1 MCEWEKNSFEDLG
14 GKSIVLKNLKKWIF
28 LLNLSLASS
37 FILTVSSCG
46 VGWVG
51 TTEQMKEHIR
61 LERKDKQVC
70 LSLRCCLLSYGRR
83 EGCPSPTQAQC
94 IQLSTRL
101 LMGTYGVQSTKLDAL
116 RVSVDEMVSAL
127 VRESTHPLTGQ
138 RSDTHKPYIVP
149 PSATRGQENSTA
161 RIIAEWILNPLHLKS
176 SSSTALG
183 FYLVSSHL
191 ISPSQHIQL
200 TDDKIISESHF
211 FLVFVI
217 LLLPYSSH
225 SVCSTSPHSSRLNLI
240 ILWWKSF
247 AIYQCIKLT
256 CGIP

>member
-1 MCEWEKNSFEDLG
+1 
-14 GKSIVLKNLKKWIF
+14 
-28 LLNLSLASS
+28 
-37 FILTVSSCG
+37 
-46 VGWVG
+46 
-51 TTEQMKEHIR
+51 
-61 LERKDKQVC
+61 
-70 LSLRCCLLSYGRR
+70 
-83 EGCPSPTQAQC
+83 
-94 IQLSTRL
+94 
-101 LMGTYGVQSTKLDAL
+101 MGTYGVQSTKLDAL

-191 ISPSQHIQL
+191 ISPSQPIQL